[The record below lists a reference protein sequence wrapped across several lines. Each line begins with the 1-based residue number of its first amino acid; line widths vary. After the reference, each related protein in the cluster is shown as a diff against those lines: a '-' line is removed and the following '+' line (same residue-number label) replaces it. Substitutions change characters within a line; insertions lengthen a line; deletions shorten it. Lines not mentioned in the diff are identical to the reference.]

1 MGKEKALYVPEAM
14 EQRIQRAGGLN
25 GLIRCDEHAKPLE
38 PREFTAFLA
47 KAIETRKNP
56 WPGQKEVQDGTVPM
70 QIIQEFKAWQR
81 QRGLQSPPPMGSSP
95 LSPRVKREPKAEARP
110 STPKGSHKEILKRD
124 DDHAPITQFL
134 SPKKRAS
141 EVEKVITEGEERLE
155 AIDPILQDVKQ
166 EVQQGAAGRRVL
178 KQGAEDVEM
187 SEMETDEEPLKRRR
201 DGAKRKTAAEEEK
214 PAKRRG
220 TETEEETPPSKR
232 KKDKKK
238 RKKAREERMGAEE
251 NRVEENRSRKL
262 LEERKPTD
270 PKASRSRSIEMLRR
284 MEREEELVRRRRLDR
299 LARFLDYITKHPE
312 QFPVV
317 ERTKKGKAVPVE
329 GENLDRLYQQGCK
342 VIVVPDPDE
351 PRAKYG
357 FLIFFELDLIVG
369 SELGPLPANAIYG
382 GQLFMPHDFPTAF
395 GPCKTE
401 KGGVEEPQTA
411 LIIEEVVNMALGSE
425 VEEYMHQRHR
435 AMLAS

>member
-1 MGKEKALYVPEAM
+1 
-14 EQRIQRAGGLN
+14 
-25 GLIRCDEHAKPLE
+25 
-38 PREFTAFLA
+38 
-47 KAIETRKNP
+47 
-56 WPGQKEVQDGTVPM
+56 M

-81 QRGLQSPPPMGSSP
+81 QRGLQSPPPRGSSP
-95 LSPRVKREPKAEARP
+95 LSPRVKREPKAEAGP
-110 STPKGSHKEILKRD
+110 LTPKGTYKEILKRD
-124 DDHAPITQFL
+124 DNQAPITQFL

-141 EVEKVITEGEERLE
+141 EVERVITEGEERLE

-166 EVQQGAAGRRVL
+166 EVQHGAAGRRVL

-187 SEMETDEEPLKRRR
+187 SETETDEEPLKRRR
-201 DGAKRKTAAEEEK
+201 GGAKHKTAAEEEK

-232 KKDKKK
+232 KKDKKNK
-238 RKKAREERMGAEE
+238 KKAREERTGAEE
-251 NRVEENRSRKL
+251 DRSRRL
-262 LEERKPTD
+262 LETRKPAD
-270 PKASRSRSIEMLRR
+270 PKASRSRSIEVLRR
-284 MEREEELVRRRRLDR
+284 MQREEESVRRHRLDR
-299 LARFLDYITKHPE
+299 SARFLNYIKNHPE

-329 GENLDRLYQQGCK
+329 GEELDRICEQGCK

-357 FLIFFELDLIVG
+357 FLIFLELDLVVG

-395 GPCKTE
+395 
-401 KGGVEEPQTA
+401 
-411 LIIEEVVNMALGSE
+411 
-425 VEEYMHQRHR
+425 
-435 AMLAS
+435 